1 LITVTLTHEDSVTFK
16 YSRPVRLQD
25 TDAAGILFFANWIV
39 IAHEAYE
46 SMMADIG
53 FDFASMIDSGDFLVL
68 IVHVENNY
76 SAAVRLGDVLTV
88 ELTVTRLGDS
98 SFTID
103 YSFTKLDGSEAGTCR
118 TVHAATD
125 SKSGLKIPLPDKFR
139 AALARYSSD

>member
-1 LITVTLTHEDSVTFK
+1 VTFK

-53 FDFASMIDSGDFLVL
+53 FDFAGMIGGGEFLVL

-76 SAAVRLGDVLTV
+76 SAAVKLGDVLTV
-88 ELTVTRLGDS
+88 ELTVSRLGDS
-98 SFTID
+98 SFTLD
-103 YSFTKLDGSEAGTCR
+103 YSFTKLDGSKAGTCR
-118 TVHAATD
+118 TIHVTTD
-125 SKSGLKIPLPDKFR
+125 SESGVKIALPDNLR
-139 AALARYSSD
+139 AALDRYSSD